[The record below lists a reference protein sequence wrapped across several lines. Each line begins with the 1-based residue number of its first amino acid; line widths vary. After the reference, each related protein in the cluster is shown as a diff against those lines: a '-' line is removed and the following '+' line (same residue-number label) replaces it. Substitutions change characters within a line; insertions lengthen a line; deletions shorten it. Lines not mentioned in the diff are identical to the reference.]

1 MQQTINLS
9 MNMLEYNELVNS
21 LNDLRNHFCNLV
33 AEKNNLVWSSADMS
47 YIRDLIDII
56 FFAIAIIIP
65 EESQSPSIDVVPEA
79 AIANVLSNDES
90 NSAIDA
96 LQRAINQTREIVRKM

>member
-9 MNMLEYNELVNS
+9 MNMLEYNELVES
-21 LNDLRNHFCNLV
+21 LNDLRNHFCNLFK
-33 AEKNNLVWSSADMS
+33 EKKDLLYSSADMS
-47 YIRDLIDII
+47 YIRELIEII
-56 FFAIAIIIP
+56 FFSIAIVIP

-96 LQRAINQTREIVRKM
+96 LQRAINQTRDLVSKM